1 MSEQQ
6 PQQDPWTQPPTPGT
20 PGAPGAQPGPVPP
33 MAGQPLVPPAGGQPL
48 VPPAAVPPA
57 PMGWAPPR
65 PYVGPVYQ
73 IPPQQV
79 GVVAVDPRRRTRR
92 ILVAGGA
99 AAVIAA
105 ALAVTVAVQAGE
117 PTETSAVNSGAG
129 QSSSAQPSGSS
140 GGSSAGSSG
149 QGLGGSAG
157 SGSSGGSSSGGQGG
171 FTPRGGDGDG
181 DRYGFGV
188 PGGQGGLAGGQGGLA
203 GGGSQLNGG
212 TAATTAT
219 AAQQK
224 GVVTIDATLQ
234 YQGATSA
241 GTGMILSSGGLV
253 LTNNHV
259 VDGATSIQVTDEST
273 GKQYTATV
281 VGTDVSADVALLQ
294 LKNAS
299 GLTPVTLDTNGGVV
313 TGNGITAVGNAE
325 GTGTLVAAAGT
336 VGATDQTMT
345 AQTETGA
352 AAETLNGMIQFQA
365 DVVSGDSG
373 GPLLDSQGEVVGMT
387 TAASS
392 GPGTTIAYAIT
403 IENAL
408 AVVHQIESGS
418 TANGVTIGY
427 PAFLGVAFSANPSG
441 GLGGNAPGTTTSGAT
456 ISAVINGTPAASAGL
471 VAGDTITK
479 VDGTSI
485 STSDALSAAL
495 ATHKPGDRVTITW
508 VSGTTGASSSATV
521 TLMAGPAN

>member
-6 PQQDPWTQPPTPGT
+6 PQQEPWTQPPTPGT

-33 MAGQPLVPPAGGQPL
+33 MGGQPL
-48 VPPAAVPPA
+48 VPPAAVPPVPPA
-57 PMGWAPPR
+57 PMGWAPPQ
-65 PYVGPVYQ
+65 PYVGPAYQ
-73 IPPQQV
+73 VPMQQV
-79 GVVAVDPRRRTRR
+79 GAVAVDPRRRTRR
-92 ILVAGGA
+92 ILITGGA
-99 AAVIAA
+99 AAVIAT
-105 ALAVTVAVQAGE
+105 ALAVAVAVQGGGA
-117 PTETSAVNSGAG
+117 TETSAVNSGAG
-129 QSSSAQPSGSS
+129 QSSSAQSSGSS

-149 QGLGGSAG
+149 QGQGGSAG
-157 SGSSGGSSSGGQGG
+157 SGSSGGSLSGGQGG

-181 DRYGFGV
+181 DRYGFGA
-188 PGGQGGLAGGQGGLA
+188 PGGQGGLAGGSG
-203 GGGSQLNGG
+203 QLNGG

-241 GTGMILSSGGLV
+241 GTGMILSSDGLV

-281 VGTDVSADVALLQ
+281 VGTDPSADVALLQ
-294 LKNAS
+294 LKGAS
-299 GLTPVTLDTNGGVV
+299 GLTPVTLDNNGGVV
-313 TGNGITAVGNAE
+313 TGNGITAIGNAE

-427 PAFLGVAFSANPSG
+427 PAFLGVAFSANSSG
-441 GLGGNAPGTTTSGAT
+441 GLAQGLGGNSPGTTTSGAT
-456 ISAVINGTPAASAGL
+456 ISAVISGTPAANAGL

>member
-6 PQQDPWTQPPTPGT
+6 PQQEPWTQPPTPGA
-20 PGAPGAQPGPVPP
+20 PGEPGAQPGPVPP
-33 MAGQPLVPPAGGQPL
+33 VGGQPF

-57 PMGWAPPR
+57 PMGWVPPE
-65 PYVGPVYQ
+65 PYVGPAYQ
-73 IPPQQV
+73 VPPQQV

-105 ALAVTVAVQAGE
+105 ALAVTVAVQGGG
-117 PTETSAVNSGAG
+117 PTETSAVNPEAG
-129 QSSSAQPSGSS
+129 QSSSGQSS
-140 GGSSAGSSG
+140 FGSSAGSSNQG
-149 QGLGGSAG
+149 QSGSAG
-157 SGSSGGSSSGGQGG
+157 SGFSGGSSSGGQGG
-171 FTPRGGDGDG
+171 FTPRGGDGDS
-181 DRYGFGV
+181 DGFGI
-188 PGGQGGLAGGQGGLA
+188 PGGQGGFA

-224 GVVTIDATLQ
+224 GVVTINATLQ
-234 YQGATSA
+234 YQGATSS

-281 VGTDVSADVALLQ
+281 VGTEASADVALLQ
-294 LKNAS
+294 MKDAS
-299 GLTPVTLDTNGGVV
+299 GLTPVTLDNDGGVV
-313 TGNGITAVGNAE
+313 TGNAITAVGNAE
-325 GTGTLVAAAGT
+325 GTGTLVAADGT

-365 DVVSGDSG
+365 GVISGDSG
-373 GPLLDSQGEVVGMT
+373 GPLLDSDGEVVGMT

-403 IENAL
+403 IDNAL
-408 AVVHQIESGS
+408 AVVHHIESGS

-427 PAFLGVAFSANPSG
+427 PAFLGVAFSANSSG
-441 GLGGNAPGTTTSGAT
+441 GFAEGFGGNAPATTTSGAT
-456 ISAVINGTPAASAGL
+456 ISAVISGTPAASAGL

-479 VDGTSI
+479 VDGTAI